1 MTPATTSAEQ
11 VEASARSQNRSASSN
26 WRSITPGP
34 AQIDPR
40 GYARRRRLLE
50 RGLAVL
56 VPVALLGV
64 WQVLAMRGVLD
75 DNYFPAPTT
84 IGSAWLDMIDRG
96 FYQES
101 VVASLR
107 RIVTGYVLGTVSAMA
122 LGLLIGWSRLL
133 VAALEPTI
141 AALYTIPK
149 LAILPLLL
157 LIFGL
162 GESSKVLLVALTCFF
177 VVLINTIDAVA
188 SVSPRYLDVARSCGA
203 STLATMW
210 HITLPAALPQILTG
224 MRVASGLAVIVIVG
238 AEFVA
243 ADAGLG
249 FMVWNSW
256 NLGVP
261 EYMYV
266 GIVSISLIG
275 VLASLALRGLERL
288 LTPWRR

>member
-1 MTPATTSAEQ
+1 WQ
-11 VEASARSQNRSASSN
+11 
-26 WRSITPGP
+26 
-34 AQIDPR
+34 
-40 GYARRRRLLE
+40 
-50 RGLAVL
+50 GLAG
-56 VPVALLGV
+56 A
-64 WQVLAMRGVLD
+64 GVLES
-75 DNYFPAPTT
+75 NYFPPPTQ
-84 IGSAWLDMIDRG
+84 IAASWAELVAGG
-96 FYQES
+96 VYQES
-101 VVASLR
+101 VLASLG
-107 RIVTGYVLGTVSAMA
+107 RIIAGYLLGTLSAVA
-122 LGLLIGWSRLL
+122 LGMVIGSVRLL
-133 VAALEPTI
+133 RVALEPTI

-162 GESSKVLLVALTCFF
+162 GETSKVLLVALTCFF
-177 VVLINTIDAVA
+177 VVLINTIDAVVG
-188 SVSPRYLDVARSCGA
+188 VSPRYIDVARSCQA

-249 FMVWNSW
+249 FMFWNSW

-288 LTPWRR
+288 LTP